1 LPNYTLLPRVAPI
14 QPCNLQGLI
23 LLRKY
28 PAVTILPMP
37 AYRWGVKIFLSVVE
51 RIFPSGPCP
60 VASCRL
66 SDAEK

>member
-1 LPNYTLLPRVAPI
+1 
-14 QPCNLQGLI
+14 
-23 LLRKY
+23 
-28 PAVTILPMP
+28 
-37 AYRWGVKIFLSVVE
+37 VKIFLSVVE